1 MENLLSAVRGEVK
14 EAVILAAGLG
24 TRLREQYPSTPK
36 FAIPIGKI
44 PLILFPF
51 KVLQKAGVERFTI
64 VVAKDFSHILRGIL
78 SHAAKPEVDVTIVE
92 NPSPE
97 KGNGYSFLLTEGAT
111 TSQYFFVSMCDHLY
125 PPALP
130 ARLAE
135 ALKASPAE
143 LIVGADSIPIYIN
156 LAEATKIRAND
167 EDHLLAI
174 GKNLNYFNFV
184 DAGVFIASQKLYQ
197 LSPTLQE
204 LPVIEFSTIV
214 KAAADAGFKVLVCDV
229 SGIPW
234 TDVDTPTDILDL
246 LGGRRREVLNS
257 ILSEVKFDE

>member
-24 TRLREQYPSTPK
+24 TRMRAQYPSTPK

-51 KVLQKAGVERFTI
+51 KVLQKAGVKRFTV
-64 VVAKDFSHILRGIL
+64 VVAKDFSHILQGIL
-78 SHAAKPEVDVTIVE
+78 SQAAKPEVEITVIE

-97 KGNGYSFLLTEGAT
+97 RGNGYSFFLTENST

-130 ARLAE
+130 ARLAD
-135 ALKASPAE
+135 ALKATPAD

-156 LAEATKIRAND
+156 LVEATKIRAND
-167 EDHLLAI
+167 EDRLLAI
-174 GKNLNYFNFV
+174 GKNLNYYNFV
-184 DAGVFIASQKLYQ
+184 DAGVFIASRRLYQ
-197 LSPTLQE
+197 LFSSLQE
-204 LPVIEFSTIV
+204 LCVIEFSTIV

-234 TDVDTPTDILDL
+234 TDVDTPADILDL
-246 LGGRRREVLNS
+246 LGGKRREVLNS
-257 ILSEVKFDE
+257 ILSEVKFNE